1 VFAREGL
8 RRGEA
13 RRRLRANPKAFRVLT
28 FPHALYYLHRLNV
41 PLDRA
46 WTPEPIEEL
55 RGRVDLVVMLAVGK
69 DGKFVEIF
77 GEPWRGFGDVDKTI
91 LDHAGL
97 RVHAHRLL
105 AGRLAA
111 RDAVA
116 AVRDQVLDQLCSRG
130 LVLDQYDIRTIG
142 GGEDRPHLAVSG

>member
-1 VFAREGL
+1 MSDWAALDQTASSIVHSESLGQPSADISIVPSRSDIDGFAREGL

-46 WTPEPIEEL
+46 WPPEPIEEL
-55 RGRVDLVVMLAVGK
+55 RGRVGLVVMLAVEK

-77 GEPWRGFGDVDKTI
+77 GEPWRGFRDVDKTI

-97 RVHAHRLL
+97 RVHAHRLF
-105 AGRLAA
+105 AG
-111 RDAVA
+111 
-116 AVRDQVLDQLCSRG
+116 
-130 LVLDQYDIRTIG
+130 
-142 GGEDRPHLAVSG
+142 